1 MKKEFHSM
9 PVTDHNINNIRYFQ
23 DMKNIDSIMADIL
36 VGTWLFLSAV
46 LCLNLLI
53 ALFSDTFQR
62 YVKTL
67 ISATSYLLVESFSP

>member
-1 MKKEFHSM
+1 MAWDM
-9 PVTDHNINNIRYFQ
+9 CVLQ
-23 DMKNIDSIMADIL
+23 DMVDIDSVMAPLL

-62 YVKTL
+62 
-67 ISATSYLLVESFSP
+67 